1 LLNHHA
7 NKTHLRR
14 ARLAGIETLVLDNLT
29 SGSLSNAD
37 TISMRPL
44 FTSLATLASTLLSAT
59 LAAAP
64 LVAHGT
70 VASSDTNSHRIVVQH
85 KDRLG
90 IHGDIETVQLSSDA
104 TPEDMQRK
112 LRELRSRTDIAFAV
126 EDQRRYAH
134 AVPNDALFSSQWYLQ
149 DVQPA
154 AVAANL
160 AWDITTGGT
169 GTVVAVLDTGVRFD
183 HPDLQ
188 RAWQTGKLLPGY
200 DFVSGEDTTSFL
212 TANDGDGRDADPSD
226 PGDWIDSADQQKSL
240 FHDCPIQTSSW
251 HGTRVSG
258 LIGAASNNGIGI
270 AGVSWGTWILPV
282 RVLGKCGGYDSDI
295 FPAMR
300 WAAGLHVDGVPDN
313 PYPAKILNLSFGGDG
328 ACTPGYQSVI
338 QELSAIGVLV
348 VVSAGNASGPVEAPA
363 NCPLAMAVAGIRHV
377 GTKVGYSSFGPEIA
391 IAAPAGNC
399 FNLSGPCLYSLT
411 TTYDIGSAGPAGSD
425 YTNQLKTNLGTS
437 FSAPLVAGVAA
448 LMHSVNGK
456 LSATQLN
463 SRLQESARPFPRSP
477 TLNDCPVPANDPN
490 PECNCTTSTCGAG
503 MLYAPGAVAAAQRPI
518 ANIVAPSNFA
528 AGSAITLDAS
538 NSAAACNRSI
548 ASFSWTVINTIGTS
562 PPVLSGSSQASVQLN
577 APVSGSYTLRV
588 LVTDNEGSTDSGD
601 IVIHSS
607 YIDNSTTAIAVAPA
621 CPTAI
626 NVVEPST
633 PQIVATAP
641 PAPDSGGGGGGGTM
655 TWYWIAALLGT
666 GLQRK
671 KH

>member
-1 LLNHHA
+1 
-7 NKTHLRR
+7 
-14 ARLAGIETLVLDNLT
+14 V
-29 SGSLSNAD
+29 
-37 TISMRPL
+37 
-44 FTSLATLASTLLSAT
+44 
-59 LAAAP
+59 AP
-64 LVAHGT
+64 
-70 VASSDTNSHRIVVQH
+70 SDTNAHRIIVQH

-90 IHGDIETVQLSSDA
+90 VRSAIETVQLSIGA
-104 TPEDMQRK
+104 TPEDIQRE

-134 AVPNDALFSSQWYLQ
+134 AVPSDALFSSQWYLQ
-149 DVQPA
+149 DTQPGA
-154 AVAANL
+154 IAANL
-160 AWDITTGGT
+160 AWDVTTGGS

-212 TANDGDGRDADPSD
+212 TANDGNGRDADPSD
-226 PGDWIDSADQQKSL
+226 PGDWIDSADKQNAL
-240 FHDCPIQTSSW
+240 FRDCPIQTSSW

-313 PYPAKILNLSFGGDG
+313 PYPAKILNLSFGSDG

-338 QELSAIGVLV
+338 QELAAIGVLV

-363 NCPLAMAVAGIRHV
+363 NCPLAMAVAGIRHA
-377 GTKVGYSSFGPEIA
+377 GTKVGYSSLGPEVA

-411 TTYDIGSAGPAGSD
+411 TTYDIGTTGPAGSD
-425 YTNQLKTNLGTS
+425 YTNQQKTNLGTS

-463 SRLQESARPFPRSP
+463 SRLRESTRPFPSNP
-477 TLNDCPVPANDPN
+477 ALNDCPVPANDPN
-490 PECNCTTSTCGAG
+490 PECNCTTATCGAG
-503 MLYAPGAVAAAQRPI
+503 MLYAPGAVTAAQRPI
-518 ANIVAPSNFA
+518 ANIVAPGNFA
-528 AGSAITLDAS
+528 AGSVITLDAS

-548 ASFSWTVINTIGTS
+548 ASFSWTVINAIGTS
-562 PPVLSGSSQASVQLN
+562 PPVVTNSSQANLQLN
-577 APVSGSYTLRV
+577 APLSGSYTLSV

-601 IVIHSS
+601 IVVHSS
-607 YIDNSTTAIAVAPA
+607 FVENRTTAIAVAPA
-621 CPTAI
+621 CPTTI
-626 NVVEPST
+626 NVVEPT
-633 PQIVATAP
+633 NPQILPVAAP
-641 PAPDSGGGGGGGTM
+641 PPDSGGGGGGRM
-655 TWYWIAALLGT
+655 TWYWIAALLGI

-671 KH
+671 KAVSI